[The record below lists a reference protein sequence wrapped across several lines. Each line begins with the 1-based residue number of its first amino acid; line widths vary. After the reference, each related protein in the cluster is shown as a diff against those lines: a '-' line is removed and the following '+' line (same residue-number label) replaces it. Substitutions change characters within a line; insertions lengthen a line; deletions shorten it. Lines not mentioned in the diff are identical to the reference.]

1 MPKSKNNHVFISTF
15 WEAPVFFVV
24 SSVDFFCAACL
35 HFCQHPSGMNGY
47 TYIGIGM
54 DIPVNSLDNFSKK
67 QMNWKYKKRCFKING
82 VLKYQ
87 KPKEQMKFKK
97 LIF

>member
-1 MPKSKNNHVFISTF
+1 
-15 WEAPVFFVV
+15 
-24 SSVDFFCAACL
+24 
-35 HFCQHPSGMNGY
+35 MNGY

-67 QMNWKYKKRCFKING
+67 QMNWKYKKSCFKING